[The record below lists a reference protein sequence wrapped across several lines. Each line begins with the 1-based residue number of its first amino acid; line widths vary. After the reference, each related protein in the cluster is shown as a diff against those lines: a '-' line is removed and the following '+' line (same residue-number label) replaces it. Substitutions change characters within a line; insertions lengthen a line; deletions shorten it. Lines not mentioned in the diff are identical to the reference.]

1 MKTTKTSKQ
10 TIANL
15 KARMATVV
23 QDACKA
29 LGVEAAHISIG
40 ARCSATLATE
50 RDANELVAA
59 LRLAGAKDV
68 DMTHWDPKVD
78 TDFDADEYQVCWS

>member
-15 KARMATVV
+15 KSQLTEVFAG
-23 QDACKA
+23 ACKT
-29 LGVEAAHISIG
+29 LGISPLYTSFGSRCAASFATAVEA
-40 ARCSATLATE
+40 
-50 RDANELVAA
+50 DALVEA

-78 TDFDADEYQVCWS
+78 TDFDADEFQVCWS